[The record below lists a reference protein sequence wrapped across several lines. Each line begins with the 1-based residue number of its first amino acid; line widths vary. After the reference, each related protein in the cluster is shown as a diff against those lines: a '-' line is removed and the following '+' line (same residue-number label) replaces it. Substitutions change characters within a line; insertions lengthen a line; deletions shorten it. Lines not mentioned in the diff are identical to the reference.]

1 MRPAAKIVNIF
12 AAWFSNFAIR
22 MIFDSPFN
30 ELVMHSHH
38 RILVPLIGKSLKAA
52 LPSLSSSN
60 RTTRRSTVGYPG
72 HSIAEGLGRFE
83 FLLIS

>member
-12 AAWFSNFAIR
+12 AAWFSNFAIL

-38 RILVPLIGKSLKAA
+38 RILSRSLE
-52 LPSLSSSN
+52 S
-60 RTTRRSTVGYPG
+60 R
-72 HSIAEGLGRFE
+72 
-83 FLLIS
+83 

>member
-22 MIFDSPFN
+22 MIFESPFN
-30 ELVMHSHH
+30 EFAPPN
-38 RILVPLIGKSLKAA
+38 LVPLIGNEGRITQSVQFQRMA
-52 LPSLSSSN
+52 
-60 RTTRRSTVGYPG
+60 RRSTVGYPG
-72 HSIAEGLGRFE
+72 HSTAEGLGRFE

>member
-30 ELVMHSHH
+30 ELVMNLHQLKSCPADWKVDEGGISQSIRFQPDDPALNGWVSWPFH
-38 RILVPLIGKSLKAA
+38 RLKA
-52 LPSLSSSN
+52 LDDLNFS
-60 RTTRRSTVGYPG
+60 
-72 HSIAEGLGRFE
+72 
-83 FLLIS
+83 

>member
-30 ELVMHSHH
+30 QLVMHSHH
-38 RILVPLIGKSLKAA
+38 RILSC
-52 LPSLSSSN
+52 
-60 RTTRRSTVGYPG
+60 
-72 HSIAEGLGRFE
+72 
-83 FLLIS
+83 